1 MRILWLKTD
10 LLLPLDKGGKLRTW
24 HLMRHLAKRHE
35 ITYLAFAEPG
45 QLAGPREGA
54 SSSDID
60 GMREVAARVETVRR
74 SEPAKGTWQFYSDAA
89 MHVVDPLPYAVG
101 KYRSTEFRQHLD
113 ALLAEIDFDLIV
125 CDFLFPA
132 VNLPKRLPCPAVMF
146 THNVESEIW
155 RRHAETKTSPLSKLL
170 YGMQYRRMLRYEGAA
185 LRRFDGVLAVS
196 DADRDTFDRIY
207 PGAIQR
213 PVHVVPT
220 GVDTE
225 YFAPEGIPN
234 PDSQILDIK
243 SQIPNPESRQAT
255 LIFTGSMDWLPN
267 EDAMLFFCRDVLP
280 LIRAE
285 EPDVTLSIV
294 GRAPTPAVK
303 QLAEQAGVRVTGRVD
318 DVRPYMRDAA
328 VYIVPLRI
336 GGGTRLKIFEAMAL
350 GKAVVSTTI
359 GAEGLPVTNGEH
371 VILANEPPTFA
382 RAVLQLLRDVDHR
395 RQLEAAA
402 RALVVEKYDW
412 SAVAGELEEALVGYA
427 SVHAD
432 GGAALSGSSSE
443 VPRRAEGEA
452 WQAAGVGPRRKVK
465 EVGPHDTVKKE
476 GAWGLDPSAS

>member
-24 HLMRHLAKRHE
+24 HLMRHLARHHE
-35 ITYLAFAEPG
+35 ITYLAFAEPD
-45 QLAGPREGA
+45 QPQADLT
-54 SSSDID
+54 
-60 GMREVAARVETVRR
+60 GMREVAARVETVTR
-74 SEPAKGTWQFYSDAA
+74 SEPAKGTWRFYADAA

-101 KYRSTEFRQHLD
+101 KYRSAEFRRRFD
-113 ALLAEIDFDLIV
+113 ALVSEIDFDLIV

-170 YGMQYRRMLRYEGAA
+170 YGMQYRRMLRYEGDA

-196 DADRDTFDRIY
+196 DADRETFDRIY

-225 YFAPEGIPN
+225 YFAP
-234 PDSQILDIK
+234 DR
-243 SQIPNPESRQAT
+243 IPNPESQTPNPESRIPNPE

-285 EPDVTLSIV
+285 EPRVQLSIV

-303 QLAEQAGVRVTGRVD
+303 QLAAQAGVTVTGRVD

-336 GGGTRLKIFEAMAL
+336 GGGTRLKIFEAMAMS
-350 GKAVVSTTI
+350 KAVVSTTI

-371 VILANEPPTFA
+371 VILANEPHTFA
-382 RAVLQLLRDVDHR
+382 RAVLQLLRDGDRR
-395 RQLEAAA
+395 RQLEDAA
-402 RALVVEKYDW
+402 RTLVVEKYDW
-412 SAVAGELEEALVGYA
+412 AAVSGALETALQTIADCGLRIADSLPIPIPIPNKSAVRNPQSAL
-427 SVHAD
+427 
-432 GGAALSGSSSE
+432 
-443 VPRRAEGEA
+443 
-452 WQAAGVGPRRKVK
+452 
-465 EVGPHDTVKKE
+465 
-476 GAWGLDPSAS
+476 

>member
-24 HLMRHLAKRHE
+24 HLMRHLATQHE
-35 ITYLAFAEPG
+35 ITYLAFAEPDTPQTDVG
-45 QLAGPREGA
+45 
-54 SSSDID
+54 
-60 GMREVAARVETVRR
+60 GMREVAARVETVMR
-74 SEPAKGTWQFYSDAA
+74 SEPAKGTWQFYADAA

-101 KYRSTEFRQHLD
+101 KYRSTEFRQRLD

-132 VNLPKRLPCPAVMF
+132 VNLPKQLPCPAVMF

-170 YGMQYRRMLRYEGAA
+170 YGMQYRRMLRYEGRA

-196 DADRDTFDRIY
+196 DADRETFDRIY
-207 PGAIQR
+207 PGAIRQ

-225 YFAPEGIPN
+225 FFTDSRSDPN
-234 PDSQILDIK
+234 
-243 SQIPNPESRQAT
+243 SRE
-255 LIFTGSMDWLPN
+255 LVFTGSMDWLPN
-267 EDAMLFFCRDVLP
+267 EDAMIYFCRDVLP

-285 EPDVTLSIV
+285 EPDVQLSIV

-303 QLAEQAGVRVTGRVD
+303 QLADHAGVRVTGRVD
-318 DVRPYMRDAA
+318 DVRPFMRDAA

-336 GGGTRLKIFEAMAL
+336 GGGTRLKIFEAMAM
-350 GKAVVSTTI
+350 GKAVVSTTV
-359 GAEGLPVTNGEH
+359 GAEGLPVTSGEH
-371 VILANEPPTFA
+371 VLLADEANTFS
-382 RAVLQLLRDVDHR
+382 RAVVRLLRDVDRR

-402 RALVVEKYDW
+402 RALVVEQYDW
-412 SAVAGELEEALVGYA
+412 SAVAGALDSALQVI
-427 SVHAD
+427 AD
-432 GGAALSGSSSE
+432 CGLRNADLLRISDSRGARPPITNKSAIRNPQSAL
-443 VPRRAEGEA
+443 
-452 WQAAGVGPRRKVK
+452 
-465 EVGPHDTVKKE
+465 
-476 GAWGLDPSAS
+476 